1 MTVSMTMSMLTC
13 QHCFVV
19 FDKNDDM
26 SMIFILSLYSRC
38 VVYFGASTDIV
49 VSFSAKLHKQYFFHQ
64 EFLIRYESILMSF
77 GKWDIPGYFWFPFG
91 QNVDFDIQLGLLRLD
106 LYSLSVSGA
115 TLRTIKE
122 GIIAIHPTV
131 LRHGIWQKKFTNKFF
146 EQWNW
151 RKLLATIC
159 AMITYFRRA

>member
-1 MTVSMTMSMLTC
+1 M
-13 QHCFVV
+13 H
-19 FDKNDDM
+19 
-26 SMIFILSLYSRC
+26 SRC

-49 VSFSAKLHKQYFFHQ
+49 VSFSAKLFKQYFFHQ
-64 EFLIRYESILMSF
+64 EFLIRYESIMSF
-77 GKWDIPGYFWFPFG
+77 GKRDIPGTFS

-131 LRHGIWQKKFTNKFF
+131 LRHGIW
-146 EQWNW
+146 
-151 RKLLATIC
+151 
-159 AMITYFRRA
+159 